1 MIIDFHTHF
10 YPDRIARQVMGKL
23 LKETN
28 GAAYSDGT
36 LDGLLQS
43 MDRAG
48 IDMAINL
55 PVATN
60 PLKVEKMNIAS
71 AESNRRQGRIFSLGC
86 IHPDC
91 ADIKAELKRIS
102 RLGLKG
108 FKLHPY
114 FQQADFDDIRYLR
127 LLNAAGELDLVAVT
141 HAGTDFGFPGQIKC
155 TTKMILSALHQV
167 GPVKLLLAHMGGY
180 GNWEEAEE
188 LAEWDSVYL
197 DTAFTLGE
205 KKNRTGGFPN
215 SPELLTAGR
224 FMEIVSLFGKERILF
239 GSDSPWF
246 DQSEALALINGLP
259 LTAAAKERIFCLN
272 TLALLGGLSGLREGG
287 E

>member
-10 YPDRIARQVMGKL
+10 YPDKIARQVIGKL
-23 LKETN
+23 LRETN

-36 LDGLLQS
+36 MDGLLCS

-48 IDMAINL
+48 IDMAVNL

-60 PLKVEKMNIAS
+60 PLKAEKMNEAS

-114 FQQADFDDIRYLR
+114 FQQTDFDDIRYLR
-127 LLNAAGELDLVAVT
+127 ILDAAGELGLVAVT

-155 TTKMILSALHQV
+155 TTKMILSALRQV

-188 LAEWDSVYL
+188 LAEWSSVYL
-197 DTAFTLGE
+197 DTAFTLGKE
-205 KKNRTGGFPN
+205 RNMTAGFPN
-215 SPELLTAGR
+215 SPELLSAQR
-224 FMEIVSLFGKERILF
+224 FMEIVGLFGEERILF

-246 DQSEALALINGLP
+246 DQSDALALINALP
-259 LTAAAKERIFCLN
+259 LTAAAKERVFSLN
-272 TLALLGGLSGLREGG
+272 TMALLGGLF
-287 E
+287 